1 MTHPTSG
8 EMPVVPAAVDPMR
21 GSVLTIGFGCTVAM
35 WSVGYAGR
43 LPALLVPSPVLLVSM
58 LACLPAGGWLLGRYG
73 ARSWRAGAWAGLL
86 SGALNLLV
94 LGSLLSGS
102 RPGELVPSA
111 LWWIPGS
118 ILVSALLGAAGVGL
132 GRRFVVDSRPDWTAL
147 FVRVGIG
154 ATLLLLAVGGLVT
167 SNAAG
172 LAVVDW
178 PNSFGYNMFLYPF
191 SRMTGP
197 IYYEHAHRLF
207 GALVG
212 LTTLVLAVLL
222 SRTEARPWVRRVGWA
237 ALVMVVV
244 QGLLGGLRVTG
255 RLTLSDAP
263 DMMSPNLFLA
273 LVHGV
278 LAQLFF
284 ATLVAIGAFTSAAW
298 RRAEVGE
305 WRSRARG
312 DRLLTGLLVALMIG
326 QLVLGA
332 SQRHFHELLVAH
344 IVTGVAI
351 VAPLALHVGI
361 RAWGLNPDLP
371 LLRRLGLGLVG
382 AICLQVLLGLGAFL
396 GTRAAE
402 SGDVSETLSVTVTTA
417 HQWFGAVIF
426 ALAVLLACWSFRLL
440 RPRPSKTP

>member
-1 MTHPTSG
+1 MND
-8 EMPVVPAAVDPMR
+8 PADPMR
-21 GSVLTIGFGCTVAM
+21 GSILTIGFGCTVAM
-35 WSVGYAGR
+35 WGGGYAGR
-43 LPALLVPSPVLLVSM
+43 LPALLLPSPVLLVLM

-73 ARSWRAGAWAGLL
+73 ARSWRAGAGAGLL
-86 SGALNLLV
+86 SGLLNLLV

-111 LWWIPGS
+111 LWWVPGS
-118 ILVSALLGAAGVGL
+118 LLVSALLAATGVGL
-132 GRRFVVDSRPDWTAL
+132 GRRSAVDHRPDWVAL
-147 FVRVGIG
+147 FVRVTIG

-167 SNAAG
+167 SNEAG

-191 SRMTGP
+191 SRMSGAV
-197 IYYEHAHRLF
+197 YYEHAHRLF

-222 SRTEARPWVRRVGWA
+222 SRVEPRPWVRRVGWV
-237 ALVMVVV
+237 ALAMVIV

-255 RLTLSDAP
+255 RLTLSDSAQ
-263 DMMSPNLFLA
+263 MMSPNLFLA
-273 LVHGV
+273 LLHGV

-284 ATLVAIGAFTSAAW
+284 ATLVAIGAFTSAEW
-298 RRAEVGE
+298 RGAGAGE
-305 WRSRARG
+305 WRPRARG
-312 DRLLTGLLVALMIG
+312 DRLMTGFLVVLMIG

-332 SQRHFHELLVAH
+332 TQRHFQQLLMAH
-344 IVTGVAI
+344 IVTGVAL

-382 AICLQVLLGLGAFL
+382 AIGVQVLLGFGAFL
-396 GTRAAE
+396 GTRAVE
-402 SGDVSETLSVTVTTA
+402 SGEVSETLAVTVATA

-426 ALAVLLACWSFRLL
+426 ALAVLLACWSFRHL
-440 RPRPSKTP
+440 RPHPSEH